1 MPPSRVFPPVEFCRG
16 TKPSQA
22 ANSRPERNT
31 FGSATVVAIAVAMI
45 GPMPGML
52 SDSTQMAIVPDV
64 SVPQSGQKP
73 VQEAAT
79 VPVVGLLQFGPPAPD
94 QEAGKTPILVL
105 LPIGESRVLSGRNLP
120 PK

>member
-1 MPPSRVFPPVEFCRG
+1 
-16 TKPSQA
+16 
-22 ANSRPERNT
+22 
-31 FGSATVVAIAVAMI
+31 
-45 GPMPGML
+45 
-52 SDSTQMAIVPDV
+52 MAIVPDV

-79 VPVVGLLQFGPPAPD
+79 VPDVGLLQFGPPALD